1 MKIVYIMK
9 DPFGRPD
16 LKIGKTG
23 DPEARLGN
31 YQNSFSSKSHIAQ
44 FDYAWYGDNMAVDN
58 LEKAIKQTHHWDIEL
73 DGRGHSE
80 WIYDKSLEDMISSI
94 EEIIKDY
101 KFKVQKVD
109 NNHLPLNRLNL
120 EEFLSTLDHTV

>member
-44 FDYAWYGDNMAVDN
+44 FNYAWHGDNMAVDN

-80 WIYDKSLEDMISSI
+80 WIYDKSLEEMINSI

-101 KFKVQKVD
+101 KFKVQKVED
-109 NNHLPLNRLNL
+109 MYLPLNRLNL
-120 EEFLSTLDHTV
+120 EEFLASLKVC